1 LSRARLITVVLGT
14 ALLLAP
20 TPVRADDNADEAD
33 FRFRRGAELY
43 ARRDFA
49 GALSEFFTSN
59 RLVHNRNVVFNIAR
73 TLEQLGRVEEAYR
86 DYAALGEEELP
97 PADRREV
104 EASLRR
110 LSARVALV
118 RVESDPPGAT
128 IFVERRDLGGLGQTP
143 RTLALPPRPTQVILD
158 LPGHEPV
165 QRAIAPTTGHTVT
178 LKLSLPTIYG
188 ALALTTHPADAEV
201 HLDAEGGPLL
211 AREGK
216 VVPGRHQLWVRA
228 PGHVTQ
234 MVPVEVAAQQTTSL
248 QIDLATERPPVG
260 ALVVRANLDGALISI
275 DGKESGFTPGVIEGV
290 VAGAHVVT
298 VEAEG
303 RERFRAEVTVPAE
316 GRSFVD
322 AHLRSGG
329 ERVEA
334 ATKSLRRASDAPGSI
349 TVISPQELRA
359 FGYQTLGEALRAVR
373 GIYFSDDRTYTY
385 VGFRGFSPLGDF
397 NSRVLI
403 LLDGHTVADPW
414 VDQAYVGREFDV
426 DLETVERV
434 EVVRG
439 GGSALYGTGAIFGV
453 INVVQRPPGDGAHG
467 DLEGGL
473 GTLGEAHARATL
485 SGGSGTLHALATAAL
500 ADAQGDRAYLS
511 PEPIGGQSISLT
523 NDAERAFHA
532 GLKLQAG
539 DFSLAAMFN
548 TRRKSSPTGQ
558 FGVAFPHEQRSTDT
572 IGFVEARFD
581 HGPLD
586 QTHFTARAYYDGSRF
601 RGLYNLPNP
610 TVPEATQLTVNTGGA
625 DAVGAELRLQL
636 PEVVRN
642 RLSVGAEGQDRFR
655 VFQTA
660 DTPGLAPLSDTHT
673 EQVLSIYVNDEVRLS
688 SWLTLTAGA
697 RLDDHLDSFGVVFT
711 PRAALIAHPYE
722 GATTK
727 LLASRSFRAPTIYER
742 YYADYV
748 TQVPAPGLRPEV
760 AQQLELE
767 HTHPFT
773 DELSAT
779 ATLYAQTLTQ
789 LIDLEPRPDGLLQYV
804 NTPGT
809 VRTYGAELE
818 LRYRPTPELLVEG
831 FVGATHVRSERDQA
845 LDNSPAQTGGA
856 RVMLPV
862 ISEALIL
869 ASELLYTG
877 PRSAPVDASGVRPQ
891 VGETLDWNLVVSG
904 SVPRRHL
911 RYQAGVFNLLDQH
924 VELPAVGMPQGVRV
938 AQYGRTLR
946 LTLGFGF

>member
-1 LSRARLITVVLGT
+1 MSRRALPLG
-14 ALLLAP
+14 LLALVLALGARP
-20 TPVRADDNADEAD
+20 ALADDNADEAE

-43 ARRDFA
+43 ARRDYA

-110 LSARVALV
+110 LAARVALV
-118 RVESDPPGAT
+118 RVESEPTGAT

-143 RTLALPPRPTQVILD
+143 RTLALPPRPTQLLLD
-158 LPGHEPV
+158 LPGHQPM
-165 QRAIAPTTGHTVT
+165 QRAVSPTLGHTVVVH
-178 LKLSLPTIYG
+178 LALPTIVG
-188 ALALTTHPADAEV
+188 TLALSTDPPDAAV
-201 HLDAEGGPLL
+201 HLDAPAGPALS
-211 AREGK
+211 RESK
-216 VVPGRHQLWVRA
+216 LVPGRHQLWVSA
-228 PGHVTQ
+228 PGHLTQ
-234 MVPVEVAAQQTTSL
+234 VVPVEVLAQQTTAAQVTL
-248 QIDLATERPPVG
+248 PVVRPPTG
-260 ALVVRANLDGALISI
+260 AVVVRANLDGALISV

-290 VAGAHVVT
+290 EVGPHVVT

-303 RERFRAEVTVPAE
+303 RERFRAEVSVPAA
-316 GRSFVD
+316 GRAFVD
-322 AHLRSGG
+322 AHLRAGG

-334 ATKSLRRASDAPGSI
+334 ATKSLRQARDAPGSI

-439 GGSALYGTGAIFGV
+439 GGSALYGTGAIYGV
-453 INVVQRPPGDGAHG
+453 INVVSRAVAPGAHG

-473 GTLGEAHARATL
+473 GTLGEGHGRATV
-485 SGGSGTLHALATAAL
+485 SGGAAALQAQATAAL
-500 ADAQGDRAYLS
+500 LDAQGDRTYLS
-511 PEPIGGQSISLT
+511 PEPLGGQSLSQT
-523 NDAERAFHA
+523 NDGERAFHA
-532 GLKLQAG
+532 ALRARAG
-539 DFSLAAMFN
+539 DFTLAAMFN
-548 TRRKSSPTGQ
+548 TRRKASPTGQ
-558 FGVAFPHEQRSTDT
+558 FGVLFPHDQRSTDT
-572 IGFVEARFD
+572 IGFAEARYA
-581 HGPLD
+581 HGAPEGLF
-586 QTHFTARAYYDGSRF
+586 FTARVYYDGSRF
-601 RGLYNLPNP
+601 KGVYNLPIPDLP
-610 TVPEATQLTVNTGGA
+610 TQAQATVNTGGA
-625 DAVGAELRLQL
+625 DALGAEVRLQL
-636 PEVVRN
+636 MELASN
-642 RLSVGAEGQDRFR
+642 RLSVGAEAQDRFR

-660 DTPGLAPLSDTHT
+660 DTPGLPGLHDVHT
-673 EQVLSIYVNDEVRLS
+673 EQVLSLYVNDEVHLA
-688 SWLTLTAGA
+688 SWLALTAGA
-697 RLDDHLDSFGVVFT
+697 RLDDHADSFGVVLT
-711 PRAALIAHPYE
+711 PRAALVGHLYE

-727 LLASRSFRAPTIYER
+727 LLAARSFRAPTIYER
-742 YYADYV
+742 YYADNV
-748 TQVPAPGLRPEV
+748 TQVAAPNLQPEV
-760 AQQLELE
+760 AQALELE

-779 ATLYAQTLTQ
+779 AALFAQTLSR

-818 LRYRPTPELLVEG
+818 LRYRPAPELLVEG
-831 FVGATHVRSERDQA
+831 FVGATHVRSEQGLA
-845 LDNSPAQTGGA
+845 LDNSPASSGGVRA
-856 RVMLPV
+856 MVPLLP
-862 ISEALIL
+862 EALTL
-869 ASELLYTG
+869 ASELLYTA
-877 PRSAPVDASGVRPQ
+877 PRFAPADEAGVRAQ
-891 VGETLDWNLVVSG
+891 VGETLDWNLVLSG
-904 SVPRRHL
+904 SVPSRHL
-911 RYQAGVFNLLDQH
+911 RYQAGVFNLLDQR
-924 VELPAVGMPQGVRV
+924 VELPAVGMPPGVRV

-946 LTLGFGF
+946 LTLGLGF